1 MEEMRPV
8 RHGDDRC
15 RFNEAQSI
23 RKTYEQIVKRL
34 REERMGFDQ
43 QLGALEAT
51 VDAKRKD
58 LTELRGL
65 ATEAEKAKTAAIE
78 AMKTVAL
85 QQKTE
90 AEKRIKALRA
100 KEEAALKQAR
110 ASRSERRRAARQHS
124 DHDMT
129 AEEEEALRQDVMAN
143 LQAIEDMASQEAQS
157 LSKVHLYEEA
167 FRAIQD
173 VTGVRDEN
181 EVIQRMSTQLEQLS
195 HLKGV
200 SKDNAE
206 QINALARDVAY
217 EREHVEHVKFG
228 GAGARVGGKQAQDEL
243 ELQVAEAS
251 TRKTKAAAKFN
262 HLSGILTDLKT
273 GIEHLADTLA
283 PAVSQ
288 LQLPLSSACTA
299 YQAQRDRKDG
309 VPIEQDRGITDT
321 LRGVESATLGVL
333 RHISSLKGQLQ
344 AGVISADDLTG
355 PGSFSSAGAA
365 SKAVAD
371 DQASHTSDDAGSLAP
386 AAARRGR
393 LDGSIDTFL
402 ATNLTE
408 SDITHMNARQL
419 NVRVGAKRD
428 ALTSSLGSSGV
439 PVMQAISSD
448 DEDSAGSGGSESE
461 EEAGV
466 LSRDALKRQAQRSAL
481 AAARRG

>member
-1 MEEMRPV
+1 
-8 RHGDDRC
+8 
-15 RFNEAQSI
+15 
-23 RKTYEQIVKRL
+23 
-34 REERMGFDQ
+34 MGFDQ

-65 ATEAEKAKTAAIE
+65 ATEAEKAKSAAID

-90 AEKRIKALRA
+90 AEKRIKSLRA

-110 ASRSERRRAARQHS
+110 ASRSERRRAVRQHS

-129 AEEEEALRQDVMAN
+129 ADEEEALRQDVMAN
-143 LQAIEDMASQEAQS
+143 LQAIEDMASHEAQS
-157 LSKVHLYEEA
+157 LSKVRRDGEGGGAGHA
-167 FRAIQD
+167 VA
-173 VTGVRDEN
+173 GVRDEN

-206 QINALARDVAY
+206 HVSALARDVAF
-217 EREHVEHVKFG
+217 ERENVEHVKFG

-251 TRKTKAAAKFN
+251 TRRSKASAKFN
-262 HLSGILTDLKT
+262 HLSGILTELKT

-283 PAVSQ
+283 PAVAQ
-288 LQLPLSSACTA
+288 LRIEQSSSATA
-299 YQAQRDRKDG
+299 YQLQRDRKQG
-309 VPIEQDRGITDT
+309 TPVEQDRGVVDT
-321 LRGVESATLGVL
+321 LRGVEGATLGVL
-333 RHISSLKGQLQ
+333 RHIDSLKGQLQ
-344 AGVISADDLTG
+344 AGIIPADQLTG

-365 SKAVAD
+365 SRPVGGDEA
-371 DQASHTSDDAGSLAP
+371 ASHGSGEAASAAP
-386 AAARRGR
+386 SARRGR

-408 SDITHMNARQL
+408 GDISQMNTRQL
-419 NVRVGAKRD
+419 NVRVGARRGGMD
-428 ALTSSLGSSGV
+428 GTAGSGGM
-439 PVMQAISSD
+439 PVGQVLSSD
-448 DEDSAGSGGSESE
+448 DEGEEDADSDEDT
-461 EEAGV
+461 GV

-481 AAARRG
+481 AASRRG

>member
-1 MEEMRPV
+1 MR
-8 RHGDDRC
+8 HDHDRY

-65 ATEAEKAKTAAIE
+65 ATEAEKAKTAAID

-90 AEKRIKALRA
+90 AEKRIKSLRA

-129 AEEEEALRQDVMAN
+129 AEEEEALRQDVMGN

-181 EVIQRMSTQLEQLS
+181 EVIQRMSTQLKQLS

-206 QINALARDVAY
+206 QITELSRDVAF
-217 EREHVEHVKFG
+217 ERQNVEHVKFG
-228 GAGARVGGKQAQDEL
+228 GAGGRVGGKQAQDEL
-243 ELQVAEAS
+243 ELQVAEAV
-251 TRKTKAAAKFN
+251 TRKSKAAAKFG

-288 LQLPLSSACTA
+288 LQLTQSSAATA
-299 YQAQRDRKDG
+299 YQQQRARKHG
-309 VPIEQDRGITDT
+309 VSIEQDGGVVDT
-321 LRGVESATLGVL
+321 LRGVEGATLGVL
-333 RHISSLKGQLQ
+333 RHIASLKGQLQ
-344 AGVISADDLTG
+344 AGIISAEQLTG
-355 PGSFSSAGAA
+355 AGSFSSAGAA
-365 SKAVAD
+365 SRGAAG
-371 DQASHTSDDAGSLAP
+371 DDAASLGSGEAGAP
-386 AAARRGR
+386 AGPGRRGR

-408 SDITHMNARQL
+408 SDISQMNTRQL
-419 NVRVGAKRD
+419 NVRVGAQRED
-428 ALTSSLGSSGV
+428 ALEASSGSSGM
-439 PVMQAISSD
+439 PVMQAIASD
-448 DEDSAGSGGSESE
+448 SDAGDSDASDEEG
-461 EEAGV
+461 AGV

-481 AAARRG
+481 AASRRG